1 MTRRLG
7 TGLRGVA
14 RYTLSTTKLYDV
26 RLTDL
31 EQELIDRRF
40 PQVRLSSFSAAL
52 IRDTRDDLVEPTRG
66 TFLSGEASIAPVALG
81 SEVGFVKSYG
91 QALWFRPMFGASGAV
106 LATRAAVGLAAGFE
120 REVEATGDFVDDLPA
135 SERFFAGGSTTI
147 RGFALDSVGT
157 PQTFGPRGFPVGGNA
172 LLLLN
177 GELRVPIWGRLGGQA
192 FIDGG
197 NVYRRVEEFSLA
209 DVRGS
214 AGFGLRFRSPI
225 GPVRLDIG
233 FPLDRQIVEGSLE
246 DGYQLH
252 FLFGH
257 AF

>member
-1 MTRRLG
+1 
-7 TGLRGVA
+7 
-14 RYTLSTTKLYDV
+14 
-26 RLTDL
+26 
-31 EQELIDRRF
+31 
-40 PQVRLSSFSAAL
+40 VRLSSFSAAL

-66 TFLSGEASIAPVALG
+66 TFLSGEAAIAPVALG

-91 QALWFRPMFGASGAV
+91 QALWFRTVFGGSGAV
-106 LATRAAVGLAAGFE
+106 LATRAAVGVAAGFE
-120 REVEATGDFVDDLPA
+120 REVVVNGETDTVDDLPA
-135 SERFFAGGSTTI
+135 SERFFAGGSTTL

-197 NVYRRVEEFSLA
+197 NVYRRVEEFSFA
-209 DVRGS
+209 EVRGS
-214 AGFGLRFRSPI
+214 VGFGLRFRSPI

-233 FPLDRQIVEGSLE
+233 FPLDRRIVEGSLE
-246 DGYQLH
+246 DRYQLH